1 MFFSFS
7 FLPWLGLPCL
17 PRWLRWQ
24 TWARALLWCCLG
36 ALPVAHAR
44 DHIVE
49 RGWLEDATGQMTW
62 PQVQQQAMQPFAET
76 LSRGYGTGVVWL
88 RLRIDPRADPAPG
101 TATASD
107 GLVLRI
113 RPAYLDDLVVFDPLV
128 PGGRV
133 GAVGDLHHPRLDV
146 LQGADFLLPIARG
159 DAPRDIWL
167 RLASTSTRQIHVAAI
182 ARSDLDALSLRQNL
196 LVSLYMGVVIVLM
209 GWGLTNSL
217 LHREGITGVMGA
229 FALMQLTAGLFGL
242 STSGILRVFW
252 PLEWSADALNLLGS
266 VFAVVVVFG
275 GIFFHWR
282 FLREFQPPRWAMGL
296 LLSMLVLAGFNLV
309 LLALGHVMWALQN
322 NLLSILLAPPV
333 CLVCAATGRAW
344 AGADSASAPAL
355 SRRMLVMFYVA
366 FLIIMVIAATTGLG
380 WLPPTEWTLY
390 ISQLQTLVS
399 SVLLMLMLQYRVFI
413 GSEQRQQALLAL
425 EKTNLQM
432 AHERHMRE
440 DQEKLMAMLA
450 HEIKTPLATMHLRL
464 DSTAKGGPAMRKAMR
479 DMDGVIERCLQTLQL
494 GDGQLA
500 PRLQMCD
507 LAGIVQDAV
516 ASCPQPA
523 QVRLQQP
530 PSVLLETDPQLLF
543 LVLSNLLENAC
554 KYSAPET
561 LIELQC
567 SVIEGRDALPAKPMV
582 QLELSN
588 LPGKAGWPDA
598 AHVFDKYYRS
608 PQAQRQSGTGLGLY
622 LVKNLA
628 QALGGQIAYQPDA
641 TVVRFVLT
649 LPLPVSLPL
658 PRAQ

>member
-1 MFFSFS
+1 M
-7 FLPWLGLPCL
+7 
-17 PRWLRWQ
+17 
-24 TWARALLWCCLG
+24 
-36 ALPVAHAR
+36 
-44 DHIVE
+44 
-49 RGWLEDATGQMTW
+49 
-62 PQVQQQAMQPFAET
+62 QQQPTQPFDET

-88 RLRIDPRADPAPG
+88 RLRIDPRADRAPT
-101 TATASD
+101 TAPD

-113 RPAYLDDLVVFDPLV
+113 RPAYIDEVVVFDPLV

-133 GAVGDLHHPRLDV
+133 GAVGDRYHPRLDV
-146 LQGADFLLPIARG
+146 MQGADFLMPIARG

-167 RLASTSTRQIHVAAI
+167 RLTSTSTRQIHVAAVDH
-182 ARSDLDALSLRQNL
+182 SELDTLTLRQNL
-196 LVSLYMGVVIVLM
+196 LVSLYIGVVVLLM
-209 GWGLTNSL
+209 GWGVTNSL
-217 LHREGITGVMGA
+217 LLREGVTGVMGA

-252 PLEWSADALNLLGS
+252 PLAWSAQSLNLLGS
-266 VFAVVVVFG
+266 VFSVVVVLG
-275 GIFFHWR
+275 GLLFHWR

-296 LLSMLVLAGFNLV
+296 LLSMMALAGLNLV

-344 AGADSASAPAL
+344 AGADSATAPAL

-399 SVLLMLMLQYRVFI
+399 SVLLMLMLQYRAFI
-413 GSEQRQQALLAL
+413 GGQQRQQALLSL
-425 EKTNLQM
+425 EKTTLQM

-440 DQEKLMAMLA
+440 EQEKLMAMLA

-464 DSTAKGGPAMRKAMR
+464 DSTAKGGIAMRKAMR

-500 PRLQMCD
+500 PHLQMCD

-516 ASCPQPA
+516 SSCPQPA
-523 QVRLQQP
+523 QVRWQPLASVPLQ
-530 PSVLLETDPQLLF
+530 TDPQLLF

-554 KYSAPET
+554 KYSAAET
-561 LIELQC
+561 PIELQC
-567 SVIEGRDALPAKPMV
+567 SVIERGDAPHAKPMV
-582 QLELSN
+582 RLELSN
-588 LPGKAGWPDA
+588 LPGRAGWPDA
-598 AHVFDKYYRS
+598 HHVFDKYYRS

-628 QALGGQIAYQPDA
+628 QALGGKIAYQPDA

-658 PRAQ
+658 PLTQ